1 MNPPTG
7 PRLGTATRDRLR
19 IAIQKSGRLAE
30 PARSLLAACGLS
42 WRESRDKLFCYGESL
57 PVDLLLVRD
66 DDIPGLI
73 ADGVC
78 ELGIVGRNELDE
90 QAGARARNGLRPA
103 YRALR
108 GLGFGQ
114 CRLMLAV
121 PEEWEWTGPSQLQ
134 GLRIATSYPAVLAG
148 WLDAQGIDAQVVE
161 LSGSVEIAPRL
172 GTADLVCDLV
182 SSGATLAANQLRPV
196 ENLLDSE
203 AVLAGP
209 AGVFDDARAGLAQ
222 MLLRR
227 VDGVLQLKDRKL
239 LMFNAE
245 RESLPALERLLR
257 DAGPLVVV
265 PAHGG
270 PTSDGSLALQTMCE
284 GTVSWQQLEELE
296 RAGARGLMV
305 LAVERSLA

>member
-1 MNPPTG
+1 MSPP
-7 PRLGTATRDRLR
+7 LGAATRDRLR

-30 PARSLLAACGLS
+30 PARKLLAACGLS

-78 ELGIVGRNELDE
+78 DLGVVGRNELDE
-90 QAGARARNGLRPA
+90 QAGGRARLGLAPA
-103 YRALR
+103 FRELR

-121 PEEWEWTGPSQLQ
+121 PEEWEWIGPQQLRDR
-134 GLRIATSYPAVLAG
+134 GLRIATSYPAILAG
-148 WLDAQGIDAQVVE
+148 WLQAQGIDAQVVE

-172 GTADLVCDLV
+172 GTAELICDLV
-182 SSGATLAANQLRPV
+182 SSGATLAANQLKPV
-196 ENLLDSE
+196 ETLLDSE

-209 AGVFDDARAGLAQ
+209 ASGFDDARAGLAQ

-227 VDGVLQLKDRKL
+227 MDGVLQVRERKL
-239 LMFNAE
+239 LMFNAD
-245 RESLPALERLLR
+245 RESLPALERLLAG
-257 DAGPLVVV
+257 AGPLVQL
-265 PAHGG
+265 PGANGAL
-270 PTSDGSLALQTMCE
+270 SLQAMHE
-284 GTVSWQQLEELE
+284 GAVSWQQLEELE
-296 RAGARGLMV
+296 RAGARQLMV
-305 LAVERSLA
+305 LGVERSLA